1 MTVIDII
8 RKTNSVTITA
18 AGHAQ
23 APRNEDGRDL
33 VCCAISTL
41 LTALANSCAQL
52 EGPAT
57 IYHTTSGYAELTIH
71 NVQTLPDEIRA
82 RVQML
87 IDGLTVLSQQYP
99 QNIRMTITD

>member
-8 RKTNSVTITA
+8 RKPNCVTVVA
-18 AGHAQ
+18 AGHAK

-33 VCCAISTL
+33 VCCAVSTL
-41 LTALANSCAQL
+41 MTALAISCSEL
-52 EGPAT
+52 NGPAT
-57 IYHTTSGYAELTIH
+57 IYHTSDGYAELTIQ
-71 NVQTLPDEIRA
+71 NTQTAPDEVRA

>member
-8 RKTNSVTITA
+8 RKPNCVTIVA
-18 AGHAQ
+18 AGHAK

-41 LTALANSCAQL
+41 MTALAISCSGL
-52 EGPAT
+52 HGPAT
-57 IYHTTSGYAELTIH
+57 IYHTSDGYAELTVQ
-71 NVQTLPDEIRA
+71 NVQAAAAEVNPK
-82 RVQML
+82 VQML

>member
-1 MTVIDII
+1 MTVIDVI
-8 RKTNSVTITA
+8 RKPNSVTVIA
-18 AGHAQ
+18 AGHAM
-23 APRNEDGRDL
+23 AERNEDGHDL

-41 LTALANSCAQL
+41 MTALAISCANL

-57 IYHTTSGYAELTIH
+57 IYHTSGGYAELTIQ
-71 NVQTLPDEIRA
+71 NVQTLPDEVRA